1 MILRSLPSMLLMSP
15 GKSRPDSV
23 GGRQASGLTIAALTV
38 FVLNAG
44 AVLRADEPK
53 CVATPHVVT
62 NSIGMKFVAV
72 PAGTFQMGSPET
84 EAGSRVDERPV
95 HEVEISRPFLMG
107 VYEVTQGEYQ
117 KVIGANPS
125 YFSADGP
132 GAKKV
137 AGLTTDRFPVEQV
150 SWIEADDYCKKLS
163 ELPEEIAAHRRYRL
177 PTEAEWQYA
186 CRAGNSAPFQFGA
199 ALGSKDAN
207 INGNFPYG
215 GASRGPF
222 LARTT
227 QVGSYAPN
235 AFGLY
240 DMHGNVAEMVGDWY
254 GRFYYQ
260 TSPKVDPK
268 GPEQGADRVVLGGSW
283 GTDAARCRAGFRR
296 SNATSGKAY
305 FFGFRVICE
314 QQPIEAAK

>member
-1 MILRSLPSMLLMSP
+1 MNQLNIPRGRLTSQIARSSASTSCKRFILPTTSTLIAFLL
-15 GKSRPDSV
+15 
-23 GGRQASGLTIAALTV
+23 LTYPIL
-38 FVLNAG
+38 FAG
-44 AVLRADEPK
+44 EPK
-53 CVATPHVVT
+53 DTASSIIVT
-62 NSIGMKFVAV
+62 NSIGMKFATV
-72 PAGTFQMGSPET
+72 PAGKFQMGSPET

-107 VYEVTQGEYQ
+107 VYEVTQAEYQ

-125 YFSADGP
+125 YFAADGP

-137 AGLTTDRFPVEQV
+137 AGLATDRFPVEQV
-150 SWIEADDYCKKLS
+150 SWIEADEYCKKLS
-163 ELPEEIAAHRRYRL
+163 ELPEEIAANRKYRL

-186 CRAGNSAPFQFGA
+186 CRAGRSEPFQFGS

-227 QVGSYAPN
+227 QVGCYAPN

-260 TSPKVDPK
+260 TSPRVDPT

-305 FFGFRVICE
+305 FFGFRVVCE
-314 QQPIEAAK
+314 QRQTDAAN